1 VRWLVK
7 VRGVVERIVFRNTT
21 NHYTVLRLKVADK
34 PLLTAVGVFTSIAPG
49 QEVEMEGEYSEHP
62 QYGRQFTVTSFVER
76 VPVELSGIEKYLGS
90 GLIKG
95 VGPRT
100 AQKIVAH
107 FGRETIK
114 ILDHDPSR
122 LVEVPGLG
130 ESKANT
136 VIEGLKGK
144 REMQNTMVFL
154 HGHGITPGFAA
165 RIYRYYGENTI
176 EMVRQNP
183 YRLADEVPLIG
194 FVLADKLAQ
203 ELGLDKDDHRRI
215 GAGLRYVLREGEG
228 AGHCYLP
235 RQKLVPKTGE
245 LLGLSEAR
253 VEAVVDELVRG
264 KNLAILEA
272 AGESRVYRAQVFAT
286 EKDVAARLRELCRA
300 ETTLV
305 ARDLTSGLAAFE
317 ETQGIK
323 LAVEQVQAVAMAL
336 EQGVM
341 VITGG
346 PGTGKTTLL
355 KALLHL
361 CSTRSLTVYLAAPTG
376 RAAKRLSESTG
387 QEAKTV
393 HRLLEYSQAEGK
405 PLFLRNVDN
414 PLRCD
419 MVILDESSML
429 DLTLAHHLLRALPVG
444 CRLVLVGDADQLP
457 SVSSGNLLRDI
468 IASGLVP
475 VVRLTTIFRQ
485 AKESLIITNA
495 HRINSGEFPYLATNR
510 RDFKFIAAEEPEKV
524 VDVLLDMVANELP
537 RGHRLRP
544 IDDIQVLSP
553 MRRSLCGVENLNLR
567 LQERLNPASPGKGE
581 IQISGSIYRLGDK
594 VMQVRNNYTKVVYN
608 GDIGRIVNIDSEGEV
623 TVAYPDGQSFRHID
637 YGPGELDELTHAYAI
652 SVHKS
657 QGSEYRAVVIPITTQ
672 HFIMLQRNLLY
683 TAITRAKEMV
693 VLVGTKKAVAI
704 ATKNN
709 KLEDRYTS
717 LAFLMQ
723 QGWLL

>member
-1 VRWLVK
+1 MLVK
-7 VRGVVERIVFRNTT
+7 IRGVVERIVFRNAT
-21 NHYTVLRLKVADK
+21 NHYTILRLKVADK
-34 PLLTAVGVFTSIAPG
+34 PLLTAVGLFPAIAPG
-49 QEVEMEGEYSEHP
+49 QEIELEGEFSDHP
-62 QYGRQFTVTSFVER
+62 QYGRQLTVTSFAEK
-76 VPVELSGIEKYLGS
+76 VPVEVAGIEKYLGS

-100 AQKIVAH
+100 AAKIVAH
-107 FGRETIK
+107 FGRETIE

-122 LVEVPGLG
+122 LGEVPGLG
-130 ESKANT
+130 EAKVKT
-136 VIEGLKGK
+136 VIDGLKGK

-165 RIYRYYGENTI
+165 RIYRYYGENTV
-176 EMVRQNP
+176 ETVRQNP
-183 YRLADEVPLIG
+183 YRLADEVPLVG

-203 ELGLDKDDHRRI
+203 ELGLDRDDKRRI
-215 GAGLRYVLREGEG
+215 AAGLRYVLREAEN

-235 RQKLVPKTGE
+235 REKLVPKAGE
-245 LLGLSEAR
+245 LLVLPVAS
-253 VEAVVDELVRG
+253 VEAVVDDLVAG
-264 KNLAILEA
+264 KNLTILDV
-272 AGESRVYRAQVFAT
+272 AGESRVYRTQVFIT
-286 EKDVAARLRELCRA
+286 EKEVAAGLRQLCRA
-300 ETTLV
+300 QTSLLPQ
-305 ARDLTSGLAAFE
+305 DLEQDIAVFEAA
-317 ETQGIK
+317 QGIK
-323 LAVEQVQAVAMAL
+323 LAVEQVQAVSTAL
-336 EQGVM
+336 EHGVM

-361 CSTRSLTVYLAAPTG
+361 CSSRSLAVYLAAPTG
-376 RAAKRLSESTG
+376 RAAKRLCESTG
-387 QEAKTV
+387 QDAKTV
-393 HRLLEYSQAEGK
+393 HRLLEYSQAEGQ
-405 PLFLRNVDN
+405 PLFLRNTGN

-419 MVILDESSML
+419 MLILDESSML
-429 DLTLAHHLLRALPVG
+429 DLSLANHLLRALPSG

-468 IASGLVP
+468 IASALLP
-475 VVRLTTIFRQ
+475 VVRLTTVFRQ

-510 RDFKFIAAEEPEKV
+510 RDFKFVAEEAPEKI
-524 VDVLLDMVANELP
+524 LDAMLNLVAKELP
-537 RGHRLRP
+537 RGHRLHP

-567 LQERLNPASPGKGE
+567 LQEALNPPSPGKGE
-581 IQISGSIYRLGDK
+581 IKLAGAVYRLGDK

-608 GDIGRIVNIDSEGEV
+608 GDIGRIVNIDAEGEV

-637 YGPGELDELTHAYAI
+637 YGPGELDELTLAYAI

-657 QGSEYRAVVIPITTQ
+657 QGSEYRVVVMPVTTQ

-723 QGWLL
+723 HVWLL